1 MTELQYQFNYLLG
14 NTGKEQLYYDFQ
26 LWYKARDNYWRCSGK
41 NCNSFI
47 KTNGDQIK
55 DHEKKLPVHGH
66 ECKYFI
72 VALTDF
78 VKAARKALRFHFP
91 NISDS
96 EKI

>member
-26 LWYKARDNYWRCSGK
+26 LWYKVRDNYWRCSGK

-55 DHEKKLPVHGH
+55 DHEKKLPAHGH

-72 VALTDF
+72 NSKIICF
-78 VKAARKALRFHFP
+78 
-91 NISDS
+91 NI
-96 EKI
+96 